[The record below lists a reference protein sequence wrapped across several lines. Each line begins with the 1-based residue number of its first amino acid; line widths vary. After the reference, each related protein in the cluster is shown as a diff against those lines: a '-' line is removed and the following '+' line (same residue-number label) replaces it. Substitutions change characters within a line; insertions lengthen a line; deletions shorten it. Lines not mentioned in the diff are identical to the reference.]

1 MVGMNSIVVSDI
13 IIYSYKPIP
22 SWNCMPDFDFIEIC
36 RGESFHCDNKQCIA
50 RSLYCNG
57 IDECED
63 GSDEPPSCPG
73 NSNLPD
79 ISDILK
85 NFNVGNIYGSLF
97 GYAAGV
103 IILIF
108 GIITA
113 IGATI
118 IVCACKKSCPLYKW
132 RKRRQEPPV
141 GVIVAEPNQLYQGE
155 AAHLPGDNGTV

>member
-1 MVGMNSIVVSDI
+1 M
-13 IIYSYKPIP
+13 
-22 SWNCMPDFDFIEIC
+22 IEFC
-36 RGESFHCDNKQCIA
+36 RGASFHCENKRCIE
-50 RSLYCNG
+50 RSQHCNG
-57 IDECED
+57 ISECKD

-73 NSNLPD
+73 IISFPD
-79 ISDILK
+79 FNDI
-85 NFNVGNIYGSLF
+85 FNNPDFNTENVYGASF
-97 GYAAGV
+97 GYIAGI

-141 GVIVAEPNQLYQGE
+141 GVIVAEPNQLYQDE
-155 AAHLPGDNGTV
+155 LPNESGDNGTVCRILLQYYDSPT